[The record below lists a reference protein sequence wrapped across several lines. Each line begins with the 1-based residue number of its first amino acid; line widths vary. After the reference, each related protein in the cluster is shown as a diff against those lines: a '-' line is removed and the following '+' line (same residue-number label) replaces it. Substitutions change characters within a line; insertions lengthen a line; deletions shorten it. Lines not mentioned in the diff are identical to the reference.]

1 MRFLIQGPQGEQYEL
16 TDASN
21 GQDPVRRFLDEYAP
35 QGFTVL
41 DPQPVGYDTPAVET
55 PNPQAMSRAELDDYA
70 AKAGIA
76 DPESFPS
83 KRALLTVLL
92 QAQQGTAETVPETV
106 PETPE
111 PEQEPPPTTG
121 EGEDNQP

>member
-1 MRFLIQGPQGEQYEL
+1 MKFLIVGPLGEQYEL

-41 DPQPVGYDTPAVET
+41 APQPTGYDTPEVEA

-76 DPESFPS
+76 DPASFPS

-92 QAQQGTAETVPETV
+92 QAQHGAPETEPEAV
-106 PETPE
+106 PETPV
-111 PEQEPPPTTG
+111 EPPAEPPATG
-121 EGEDNQP
+121 EGEGETH